1 MFDSRPIEVA
11 GEQQPQ
17 IIRLPSNGIGFF
29 SISMRGSVWVPS
41 GTSSAQHSGDR
52 IEQVVKECSFG
63 HNRFAAQLIDRIRR
77 IAIGAEQLSN
87 RFLQFATGNHGG
99 GPNRLIRDH

>member
-63 HNRFAAQLIDRIRR
+63 HNRFAAQLIDRSRG
-77 IAIGAEQLSN
+77 IAIGADQLN
-87 RFLQFATGNHGG
+87 RRFQQFVMGDHGG
-99 GPNRLIRDH
+99 GSERLIRDH